1 MRWWPMPVIFAGI
14 LSFVFAMAPPDD
26 RPELV
31 EVSPVPQV
39 TQQDVDELTARIEK
53 LEAQVGRCSHQ
64 VDIIGRV
71 IRVIEARRGSKP
83 PRMLDEAW
91 DPWVGDPNPEMMQ

>member
-1 MRWWPMPVIFAGI
+1 MRWPWIVPSLGVVLVLVLAMPARDRTKP
-14 LSFVFAMAPPDD
+14 APK
-26 RPELV
+26 
-31 EVSPVPQV
+31 VSTPAV
-39 TQQDVDELTARIEK
+39 TQQEVDELTARIEK